1 MIQIWRS
8 CEFSKIRYDTA
19 SREYIKTFIKQE
31 NRVLARKKLWKT
43 MSLSSGKIQLMKE
56 EGPESKIEQLC
67 RERERG
73 NLIKEG

>member
-1 MIQIWRS
+1 LENDVSLFR
-8 CEFSKIRYDTA
+8 
-19 SREYIKTFIKQE
+19 KT
-31 NRVLARKKLWKT
+31 
-43 MSLSSGKIQLMKE
+43 QLMKE